1 MIFNGGNDP
10 PATSHVTWNVRE
22 EVTRYVVVQNAH
34 RNGRIRAAKQTITK
48 PQYAQNDEQGRMA
61 APTIA
66 KPHYSHTRHDWV
78 TALRNVLV
86 GVGHMLQEPVTGA
99 MLGEGISK
107 IVSTGDF
114 DNADFAPG
122 YQVLNP

>member
-1 MIFNGGNDP
+1 MEHARRSYKDSSGAYCANERAKNSGRTDHNQAAVYTERRTGKSGN
-10 PATSHVTWNVRE
+10 TNNN
-22 EVTRYVVVQNAH
+22 Q
-34 RNGRIRAAKQTITK
+34 AALQ
-48 PQYAQNDEQGRMA
+48 AQMNN
-61 APTIA
+61 
-66 KPHYSHTRHDWV
+66 KSYTRHDWV

>member
-1 MIFNGGNDP
+1 M
-10 PATSHVTWNVRE
+10 TNVRE
-22 EVTRYVVVQNAH
+22 EVTGIIVVHIAQTNE
-34 RNGRIRAAKQTITK
+34 RRKAAGQTITK

-61 APTIA
+61 APTIT
-66 KPHYSHTRHDWV
+66 KPHYSHSRHDWV
-78 TALRNVLV
+78 TTLRNVLV